1 MSEDNAPTATFE
13 WSQKLDAIL
22 LPYLDLERANRNEIK
37 DKMTLV
43 EGTTPSY
50 GQVSYRLTTLRK
62 AASLVNKQRKQS
74 HLDRPSNVSRSLLQL
89 EIDQVLEPDHKV
101 DDIDSY
107 PLDDLDEPDEPDES
121 DDEIT
126 SNPVANAL
134 AERLAQLR
142 AEADEDDE
150 EEEKTVRKRKSTVI
164 SQQLAEN
171 WIELQQSLPSRLAA
185 RFGKELAQL
194 CDHPRCRQQ
203 ATHKCFRGCPF
214 EKHLCTDC
222 ATGPHKEWCPDHLV
236 RRWNEKSFEYEQVE
250 PSDVVV
256 AAPK

>member
-1 MSEDNAPTATFE
+1 V
-13 WSQKLDAIL
+13 
-22 LPYLDLERANRNEIK
+22 DLERANRNDIEH
-37 DKMTLV
+37 KMTLV
-43 EGTTPSY
+43 AGTKPSY

-62 AASLVNKQRKQS
+62 IASLVNKERKHS
-74 HLDRPSNVSRSLLQL
+74 HPDLPPNVPRSQL
-89 EIDQVLEPDHKV
+89 HHEIDQFTEPDHKF

-107 PLDDLDEPDEPDES
+107 LSDNVDEPDES
-121 DDEIT
+121 DDDEST
-126 SNPVANAL
+126 HNPVANAL

-142 AEADEDDE
+142 AEAHDPDDDEDEEDE

-164 SQQLAEN
+164 SRQLAEN
-171 WIELQQSLPSRLAA
+171 WIELQESLPSRLAA

-236 RRWNEKSFEYEQVE
+236 RRWNEKTFEYEQVE
-250 PSDVVV
+250 PSEVPV